1 MGGLSESQVPPTRL
15 TSQPQTHNLKK
26 FRFSESKEMLAKLSS
41 KNQVTIPKRITQALG
56 PFEYLEVEALGD
68 RIVLTPVR
76 LKKADAVRNKLNE
89 LGIDEGDVAGA
100 VNWARAAQGSSEPNL
115 KD

>member
-1 MGGLSESQVPPTRL
+1 
-15 TSQPQTHNLKK
+15 
-26 FRFSESKEMLAKLSS
+26 MLAKLSS
-41 KNQVTIPKRITQALG
+41 KNQVTLPKRITQALG

-76 LKKADAVRNKLNE
+76 LQKTDAVRNKLAE
-89 LGIDEGDVAGA
+89 LGIDETDVADA
-100 VNWARAAQGSSEPNL
+100 VSWARRTRGSSDPNA

>member
-1 MGGLSESQVPPTRL
+1 
-15 TSQPQTHNLKK
+15 
-26 FRFSESKEMLAKLSS
+26 MLAKLSS
-41 KNQVTIPKRITQALG
+41 KNQVTLHRRITQALG

-76 LKKADAVRNKLNE
+76 LQKTDAVRNKLAE
-89 LGIDEGDVAGA
+89 LGIDETDVADA
-100 VNWARAAQGSSEPNL
+100 VSWARGTRGSSDPNA

>member
-1 MGGLSESQVPPTRL
+1 
-15 TSQPQTHNLKK
+15 
-26 FRFSESKEMLAKLSS
+26 MLAKLSS
-41 KNQVTIPKRITQALG
+41 KNQVTLPKRITQALS

-76 LKKADAVRNKLNE
+76 LQKTDAVRNKLAE
-89 LGIDEGDVAGA
+89 LGIDETDVADA
-100 VNWARAAQGSSEPNL
+100 VSWARGTRASPDPNA

>member
-1 MGGLSESQVPPTRL
+1 
-15 TSQPQTHNLKK
+15 
-26 FRFSESKEMLAKLSS
+26 MLAKLSS
-41 KNQVTIPKRITQALG
+41 KNQVTLPRRITQALG

-76 LKKADAVRNKLNE
+76 LQKTDAVRNKLAE
-89 LGIDEGDVAGA
+89 LGIDETDVADA
-100 VNWARAAQGSSEPNL
+100 VSWARGTRGSSDPNA